1 MDSSTLYYSLDLVSG
16 SGLTLSSEQKA
27 ALQTSL
33 VILKRNNKFNR
44 VLFWGKILG
53 IKGDYFIAQGV
64 SEDEM
69 TDKKS
74 LYSFNCVDW
83 HLLPPAT
90 EAMLAEVS
98 ATAKGRFV
106 GDPSHEYEHTEI
118 RRQGE
123 GDEAV
128 EEEVVVKVKE
138 EKRLASTV
146 HTIDKEVSVVPRGA
160 FIKSPHGLVQTNRSF
175 EGLSSLEA
183 SKLSYFLHFTEPQ
196 KLKKKSIL
204 ELADLNPSIDFLDPL
219 SEDIPKGQGPW
230 ARALCARSIFGH
242 GFISTGSW
250 SLQFERGSTVC
261 VIRSM
266 LWLGLTSFHVP
277 MTPQHGYIYMGDG
290 LKNLDLPFML

>member
-219 SEDIPKGQGPW
+219 SEDIPKG
-230 ARALCARSIFGH
+230 
-242 GFISTGSW
+242 SW